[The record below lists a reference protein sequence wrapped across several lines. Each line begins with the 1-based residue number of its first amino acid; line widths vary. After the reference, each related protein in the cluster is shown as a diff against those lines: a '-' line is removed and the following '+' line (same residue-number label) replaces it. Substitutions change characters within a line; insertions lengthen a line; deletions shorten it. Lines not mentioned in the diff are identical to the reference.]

1 MSDVKPPPHATQ
13 PAPLVEDASIREIY
27 ADSLVGIV
35 FNHGNINMTFASLR
49 ADHAKTPATNFRQV
63 TARLVLPVT
72 TAGELHAY
80 LTEII
85 NQLEAQGLVKKAP
98 GREAFQ

>member
-1 MSDVKPPPHATQ
+1 MSDVKQSPHMTQ

-35 FNHGNINMTFASLR
+35 FNHGNVNMTFAALR
-49 ADHAKTPATNFRQV
+49 ADHSKTPATNFRQV
-63 TARLVLPVT
+63 TGRLVLPVS

-98 GREAFQ
+98 VRESFQ

>member
-1 MSDVKPPPHATQ
+1 MSDLTQSPHTTQPPPLVDDAT
-13 PAPLVEDASIREIY
+13 VREIY

-35 FNHGNINMTFASLR
+35 FNNGNINMTFAALR

-63 TARLVLPVT
+63 TGRLVLPVS

-80 LTEII
+80 LSEII
-85 NQLEAQGLVKKAP
+85 KQLETQGLVKKTP
-98 GREAFQ
+98 GRESFQ